1 MRTKHF
7 IILLFF
13 LTVQKPAFSQNKD
26 IEISVDKFL
35 RLNYN
40 VNHIIPDEKGISTLD
55 YISSLINQQKIPDEY
70 YICWQVNY
78 LKCEK
83 EKDSLIEYK
92 RLDYLLKYIEAKHNI
107 KRHRFKVEFFETEF
121 YTNSS
126 INFMVIKPSK

>member
-26 IEISVDKFL
+26 IEISEDKFL

-40 VNHIIPDEKGISTLD
+40 VNQIIPDEKGIATLD

-70 YICWQVNY
+70 YVCWQVDY

-92 RLDYLLKYIEAKHNI
+92 RLDYLLNYIETKHNI
-107 KRHRFKVEFFETEF
+107 KRHRFKSEF
-121 YTNSS
+121 YQTELCESSS
-126 INFMVIKPSK
+126 ISFMVIKI